1 MKTLLILPVALL
13 LTGCVY
19 ALTPEPDAGAAVD
32 EEKIGDE
39 PIADSLLSETGLES
53 IVGPPGVSSPAD
65 LAAARESTIFADIPQ
80 TVNPVPANTPPPAA
94 AAPLDIGPAPRTVGP
109 GIVVPQA
116 PTFQFSPSLGIFGGP
131 AGNAGSSAG
140 GS

>member
-1 MKTLLILPVALL
+1 MKMLLILPVALL

-19 ALTPEPDAGAAVD
+19 ALAPEPDAGAAAD
-32 EEKIGDE
+32 EETIGDK

-53 IVGPPGVSSPAD
+53 IVGPPGVTSPAD

-80 TVNPVPANTPPPAA
+80 TVNPVPPSTPPPAVV
-94 AAPLDIGPAPRTVGP
+94 PLDAGTALRTVGP
-109 GIVVPQA
+109 GIAVPQA
-116 PTFQFSPSLGIFGGP
+116 PTFQFSPSLGNFGGP